1 MSPLVIRPATAAD
14 WPPIWALFQ
23 QVAAAGDV
31 FAYDE
36 HTSEEVARKL
46 WVEPPS
52 AGFVAEIDGRFV
64 GTYFLRPNQPG
75 RGDHVANGGYMVAAD
90 ARGQG
95 VASALCAH
103 SLDEA
108 RRRGFTAMQFNCVV
122 STNTA
127 AVRTWEKHGFRTVG
141 RLPKAFRHV
150 AHGPVDVLVMFRGL
164 AG

>member
-1 MSPLVIRPATAAD
+1 
-14 WPPIWALFQ
+14 
-23 QVAAAGDV
+23 
-31 FAYDE
+31 
-36 HTSEEVARKL
+36 
-46 WVEPPS
+46 
-52 AGFVAEIDGRFV
+52 VAEIGGRFV
-64 GTYFLRPNQPG
+64 GTYFVRPNQPG

-122 STNTA
+122 STNAA

-141 RLPKAFRHV
+141 RLPGAFRHV
-150 AHGPVDVLVMFRGL
+150 THGPVDVLVMFRELG
-164 AG
+164 G